1 MDAVERALEV
11 LGLDHDATPED
22 VKQAYRDL
30 TKVWHPDRFPNDS
43 RLRGKAEEKLKDI
56 NEAYRTLQ
64 GYAPRLQPRTGA
76 GPAAPAGP
84 QPRGDHGSAQGTI
97 QTKTSAQ
104 ADPSQQHD
112 AARPAARHGIEIT
125 RWAYLWVAI
134 LAVWLIY
141 ILTSR

>member
-1 MDAVERALEV
+1 MDSVERALEA
-11 LGLDHDATPED
+11 LGLGHDATSED

-30 TKVWHPDRFPNDS
+30 AKVWHPDRFPNDS

-56 NEAYRTLQ
+56 NEAYRALQ
-64 GYAPRLQPRTGA
+64 GYAPRMKPRTGA
-76 GPAAPAGP
+76 GREAPADP
-84 QPRGDHGSAQGTI
+84 QPRCDHGSAQGTT
-97 QTKTSAQ
+97 QTKASAQ

-141 ILTSR
+141 ILISR